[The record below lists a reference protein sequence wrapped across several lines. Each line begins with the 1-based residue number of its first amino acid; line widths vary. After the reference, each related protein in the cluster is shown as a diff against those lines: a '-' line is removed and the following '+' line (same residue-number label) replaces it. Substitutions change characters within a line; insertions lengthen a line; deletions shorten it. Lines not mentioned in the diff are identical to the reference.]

1 MYRSPI
7 PPSLVAPYCRIGR
20 SQGQYRFT
28 KHETPSWPSLTSERV
43 CVCACVY
50 VCTSVCICIC
60 TNVRMYRSPIPPSLV
75 APYCRIG
82 RSQGQYRFTKHETL
96 YAQTHTPGILHLAQS
111 HTSGHRRWR
120 NTRTQH
126 THTHTHSP
134 RRATFSTTPAAVPS
148 PPIDRPTD
156 RPRRHASCVCVSL
169 VLVGV
174 PR

>member
-1 MYRSPI
+1 MGRTA
-7 PPSLVAPYCRIGR
+7 PSSSASC
-20 SQGQYRFT
+20 SASA
-28 KHETPSWPSLTSERV
+28 PSWPSLTSEQV

-50 VCTSVCICIC
+50 VCTSVCIC

-96 YAQTHTPGILHLAQS
+96 YAQTHTPGILHLARS
-111 HTSGHRRWR
+111 RTSGHRRRR
-120 NTRTQH
+120 NTRTQRAH
-126 THTHTHSP
+126 THAQPTACHLLHNPS
-134 RRATFSTTPAAVPS
+134 RRSLPA
-148 PPIDRPTD
+148 DRPTD
-156 RPRRHASCVCVSL
+156 RPTDRVVTRRVCVSL